1 MLTNEDI
8 LMISDLLD
16 TKLDAQSK
24 IIDEKNQQ
32 SKDELCGEMRRMKF
46 ELRGEVQELRGEFH
60 GEMHGLGSELRG
72 EMQEL
77 RGELRGEMQ
86 EIGSELHGEMQELK
100 NELHDEMQEIGSEL
114 RGEMQSLKNELCGE
128 MQNLRNEL
136 HEEIK
141 FVKRE
146 ITDLKNGLQ
155 KLGDEVDSIK
165 IMLESDIIPRLCTIE
180 SCYVDTYRRYS
191 MGVVEIEKV
200 RTDVDILKNVVKEHS
215 EKLNKAQ

>member
-32 SKDELCGEMRRMKF
+32 SKDEMFGEMRRMKF
-46 ELRGEVQELRGEFH
+46 ELRGE
-60 GEMHGLGSELRG
+60 
-72 EMQEL
+72 MQEL
-77 RGELRGEMQ
+77 RGELCGEMQ
-86 EIGSELHGEMQELK
+86 EIGSELHGEMQEL
-100 NELHDEMQEIGSEL
+100 GSEL
-114 RGEMQSLKNELCGE
+114 QGEMQSLKNELCGE

-141 FVKRE
+141 FMKRE
-146 ITDLKNGLQ
+146 INDLKNGLQ

>member
-60 GEMHGLGSELRG
+60 GEMHGL
-72 EMQEL
+72 
-77 RGELRGEMQ
+77 
-86 EIGSELHGEMQELK
+86 
-100 NELHDEMQEIGSEL
+100 GSEL

-200 RTDVDILKNVVKEHS
+200 RTDMDILKNVVKEHS

>member
-60 GEMHGLGSELRG
+60 GE
-72 EMQEL
+72 
-77 RGELRGEMQ
+77 
-86 EIGSELHGEMQELK
+86 I
-100 NELHDEMQEIGSEL
+100 
-114 RGEMQSLKNELCGE
+114 
-128 MQNLRNEL
+128 QNLRNEL

-141 FVKRE
+141 FMKRE

>member
-60 GEMHGLGSELRG
+60 GEM
-72 EMQEL
+72 
-77 RGELRGEMQ
+77 
-86 EIGSELHGEMQELK
+86 QELK
-100 NELHDEMQEIGSEL
+100 
-114 RGEMQSLKNELCGE
+114 
-128 MQNLRNEL
+128 NEL

-141 FVKRE
+141 FMKRE